1 MSITVKKRSGATVPL
16 AVEKWQAQVAKVCQ
30 GVADVSQSM
39 IEIKAQVNFYDG
51 ITTEEIDQ
59 ITLRAIVDLIDVESN
74 PEIGHTNYQ
83 YVAGKQ
89 RLSMLRK
96 NVYGSYKPPR
106 LYDIVKKNVGTGLYT
121 PELLEW
127 YTEEEWDK
135 MDNIIDHSKDEAYSY
150 AAIEQLIEKYLVRNR
165 ANKTIYETPQVR
177 YMIAAATVMHK
188 EEPQRTR
195 LKYIREYYNAASDG
209 LFTLATPVLA
219 GLGTPTKQFS
229 SCVLIR
235 SDDDLD
241 SIFAS
246 GEMMAKYASK
256 RAGIGLEIGRLRPLG
271 SPIRGGE
278 IMHTG
283 MIPFLKKWFGD
294 LRSCS
299 QGGIRN
305 ASATVFYPIWHY
317 QFDDLIVLKNN
328 QGTDETRVR
337 HMDYGVALSA
347 FFWRR
352 FKEQGDI
359 TFFDPNEVPDLYEA
373 FYSNTEEFERLY
385 VKYEKRSDLRK
396 KTMSA
401 EEVFKS
407 GILKER
413 TDTGR
418 IYLVFVDN
426 VMNQG
431 PFDPEYHT
439 IYQSNLCCEILLP
452 TRPFKR
458 LDDDEGRIA
467 LCTLGSI
474 NWGAFRHP
482 EDMRR
487 ACSILNRSLNNILDY
502 QDFLSIQSKLSNEE
516 IRPLGI
522 GITNLAFW
530 HAKRGYKYGDAEALE
545 DVKTW
550 MEHQAYFLTE
560 ASVELAEERG
570 ACKDSDKTWY
580 GKGVFPWERRAAG
593 VNELT
598 DFTPSKELDWEGLRA
613 KMKEHGVR
621 NATQMAIA
629 PVESSSVVINSTNGI
644 EMPMSLITVKESKA
658 GSFTQVAPD
667 YHNNRV
673 RKAYQLMWEQTDCV
687 EYIKTAAVLA
697 AYVDQSISTNTF
709 YNPAHFENRKVPT
722 TLIAKNLMLAHH
734 WGLKTFYYSLINK
747 AGAKSAEKVNGID
760 FQDAGIPSING
771 HVNGFDPMEMED
783 DCEACKL

>member
-1 MSITVKKRSGATVPL
+1 MTITVIKRNGDREPL
-16 AVEKWQAQVAKVCQ
+16 HIDKWQAQVAKVCA
-30 GVADVSQSM
+30 GIADVSQSM
-39 IEIKAQVNFYDG
+39 IEIKAQPHFYDG
-51 ITTEEIDQ
+51 ITTREVDG

-74 PEIGHTNYQ
+74 PDIGHTNYQ
-83 YVAGKQ
+83 FVAGKQ
-89 RLSMLRK
+89 RISMLRK
-96 NVYGSYKPPR
+96 DVYGSYEPPH
-106 LYDIVKKNVGTGLYT
+106 LYEIVKKNVEVGLYT

-127 YTEEEWDK
+127 YTEDDWNRMND
-135 MDNIIDHSKDEAYSY
+135 MLDHEKDETYSY
-150 AAIEQLIEKYLVRNR
+150 AAIEQLIEKYLVKNR
-165 ANKTIYETPQVR
+165 ATKEIYETPQIR
-177 YMIAAATVMHK
+177 YMVAAATVFHK
-188 EEPQRTR
+188 EEPGSARMR
-195 LKYIREYYNAASDG
+195 YIKEYYNCASDG

-256 RAGIGLEIGRLRPLG
+256 RAGIGLEIGRLRSLG

-305 ASATVFYPIWHY
+305 ASATVFYPIWHL

-328 QGTDETRVR
+328 QGTEESRVR
-337 HMDYGVALSA
+337 HMDYGVVLNAM
-347 FFWRR
+347 FWRR
-352 FKEQGDI
+352 FKNKENI

-373 FYSNTEEFERLY
+373 FYKDTDLFEELY
-385 VKYEKRSDLRK
+385 LKYEKKAGLRK
-396 KTMSA
+396 KTMTA
-401 EEVFKS
+401 EEVFKG

-418 IYLVFVDN
+418 IYLVFIDN

-458 LDDDEGRIA
+458 LDDADGRIA
-467 LCTLGSI
+467 LCTLGSL
-474 NWGAFRHP
+474 NWGAFRNP

-487 ACSILNRSLNNILDY
+487 AARILQRSLCNILDY
-502 QDFLSIQSKLSNEE
+502 QDFLSIQSKLSNDE
-516 IRPLGI
+516 IQPLGI
-522 GITNLAFW
+522 GVTNLAYW
-530 HAKRGYKYGDAEALE
+530 HAKRGLKYGDRDALAE
-545 DVKTW
+545 VKTW
-550 MEHQAYFLTE
+550 MEHQAFYLTE
-560 ASVELAEERG
+560 ATVELAKERG
-570 ACKDSDKTWY
+570 KCLESDRTRY
-580 GKGVFPWERRAAG
+580 GQGIFPWELRAQG

-598 DFTPSKELDWEGLRA
+598 DFKPELDWESLRDQ
-613 KMKEHGVR
+613 MKQHGVR
-621 NATQMAIA
+621 NATLMAIA

-644 EMPMSLITVKESKA
+644 ELPMSLISTKESKA
-658 GSFTQVAPD
+658 GSFTQVVPE
-667 YHNNRV
+667 YHKLKN
-673 RKAYQLMWEQTDCV
+673 KYQLMWDQTDCSG
-687 EYIKTAAVLA
+687 YLKTAAVLA
-697 AYVDQSISTNTF
+697 VYVDQSISTNTF
-709 YNPAHFENRKVPT
+709 YNPAHYPDRKVPT
-722 TLIAKNLMLAHH
+722 TLIATNLMQAHV

-747 AGAKSAEKVNGID
+747 AGAKMQELTPEV
-760 FQDAGIPSING
+760 
-771 HVNGFDPMEMED
+771 HYNGFHNEREVIVEE

>member
-1 MSITVKKRSGATVPL
+1 MKNITVVKRSGQREPL
-16 AVEKWQAQVAKVCQ
+16 ALEKWQTQIAKVCA
-30 GVADVSQSM
+30 GIADVSQSM
-39 IEIKAQVNFYDG
+39 IEIRTQLHFYDG
-51 ITTEEIDQ
+51 ITTKEIDG
-59 ITLRAIVDLIDVESN
+59 ITLRAIVDLIDVEQN
-74 PEIGHTNYQ
+74 PDVGHTNYQ
-83 YVAGKQ
+83 HVAGKQ

-96 NVYGSYKPPR
+96 DVYGSYDPPH
-106 LYDIVKKNVGTGLYT
+106 LCEIVKTNVATGLYT

-127 YTEEEWDK
+127 YSEEDWNR
-135 MDNIIDHSKDEAYSY
+135 MQGMIDHAKDEQYSY
-150 AAIEQLIEKYLVRNR
+150 AAIEQLIEKYLVKNR
-165 ANKTIYETPQVR
+165 STGKIYETPQVR
-177 YMIAAATVMHK
+177 YMVAAATVFHK
-188 EEPQRTR
+188 EEPNTARMR
-195 LKYIREYYNAASDG
+195 YIKEYYNAASDG

-305 ASATVFYPIWHY
+305 ASATVFYPIWHH

-328 QGTDETRVR
+328 QGTEETRVR
-337 HMDYGVALSA
+337 HMDYGVVLSA

-352 FKEQGDI
+352 FKHKQNI
-359 TFFDPNEVPDLYEA
+359 TFFDPNQVPELYEA
-373 FYSNTEEFERLY
+373 FYRDIKLFEDLY
-385 VKYEKRSDLRK
+385 VKYEARSDLRK
-396 KTMSA
+396 KVMSA

-418 IYLVFVDN
+418 IYLVFIDN

-452 TRPFKR
+452 TKPFKR
-458 LDDDEGRIA
+458 LDDSDGRIA

-474 NWGAFRHP
+474 NWGAFRNP

-487 ACSILNRSLNNILDY
+487 ACRILQRSLCNILDY
-502 QDFLSIQSKLSNEE
+502 QDFLSIQSKLSNDE
-516 IRPLGI
+516 IQPLGI
-522 GITNLAFW
+522 GITNLAYW
-530 HAKRGYKYGDAEALE
+530 HAKRSLQYGESDALAE
-545 DVKTW
+545 VKTW
-550 MEHQAYFLTE
+550 MEHQAYYLTE
-560 ASVELAEERG
+560 ATVELAKERG
-570 ACKDSDKTWY
+570 ACKDSHRTWY
-580 GKGVFPWERRAAG
+580 GKGIFPWERRAVG
-593 VNELT
+593 VNELAN
-598 DFTPSKELDWEGLRA
+598 FAPELDWEPLREL
-613 KMKEHGVR
+613 MKTHGVR
-621 NATQMAIA
+621 NATLMAVA

-658 GSFTQVAPD
+658 GSLTQVVPE
-667 YHNNRV
+667 YHRLKNR
-673 RKAYQLMWEQTDCV
+673 YQLMWAQKDCIG
-687 EYIKTAAVLA
+687 YLKTACVLA
-697 AYVDQSISTNTF
+697 AYIDQSISTNTF
-709 YNPAHFENRKVPT
+709 YNPAHWPDRKVPT
-722 TLIAKNLMLAHH
+722 TLIARNLMQAHH

-747 AGAKSAEKVNGID
+747 AGSKMIKEDAPAAMPEID
-760 FQDAGIPSING
+760 FDL
-771 HVNGFDPMEMED
+771 EE

>member
-1 MSITVKKRSGATVPL
+1 MSIVVTKRSGKKEPL
-16 AVEKWQAQVAKVCQ
+16 MIEKWQAQIAKVCK
-30 GVADVSQSM
+30 GIADVSQSM
-39 IEIKAQVNFYDG
+39 IEIKAQPHFYDG
-51 ITTEEIDQ
+51 ITTREVDE

-74 PEIGHTNYQ
+74 PDIGHTNYQ

-96 NVYGSYKPPR
+96 DVYGDYEPPS
-106 LYDIVKKNVGTGLYT
+106 LYEIVKKNVATGLYT
-121 PELLEW
+121 AELMEW
-127 YTEEEWDK
+127 YTEDDWNK
-135 MDNIIDHSKDEAYSY
+135 MNDMLDHSKDEEYSY
-150 AAIEQLIEKYLVRNR
+150 AAIEQLIEKYLVKNR
-165 ANKTIYETPQVR
+165 STKEIYETPQVR
-177 YMIAAATVMHK
+177 YMVAAATVFHK
-188 EEPQRTR
+188 EEPNSARMR
-195 LKYIREYYNAASDG
+195 YIKEYYNAASDG

-305 ASATVFYPIWHY
+305 ASATVFYPIWHH

-328 QGTDETRVR
+328 QGTEETRVR
-337 HMDYGVALSA
+337 HMDYGVVLSA

-352 FKEQGDI
+352 FKNKEDI

-373 FYSNTEEFERLY
+373 FYQNTARFEELY
-385 VKYEKRSDLRK
+385 VKYEKQSGLRK

-418 IYLVFVDN
+418 IYLVFIDN

-452 TRPFKR
+452 TKSFKR
-458 LDDDEGRIA
+458 LDDADGRIA

-474 NWGAFRHP
+474 NWGAFRNP

-487 ACSILNRSLNNILDY
+487 ACRILHRSLNNILDY
-502 QDFLSIQSKLSNEE
+502 QDFLSIQSKLSNDE

-522 GITNLAFW
+522 GITNLAYW
-530 HAKRGYKYGDAEALE
+530 HAKRGLKYGDKDALAE
-545 DVKTW
+545 VKSW
-550 MEHQAYFLTE
+550 QEHQSFYLTE
-560 ASVELAEERG
+560 MSVELAKERG
-570 ACKDSDKTWY
+570 KCLGSDQTRY
-580 GKGVFPWERRAAG
+580 GRGVFPWELRANG

-598 DFTPSKELDWEGLRA
+598 DFTPELDWESLRA
-613 KMKEHGVR
+613 EMKLYGVR
-621 NATQMAIA
+621 NATNGAVA

-644 EMPMSLITVKESKA
+644 EMPMSLISVKESKA
-658 GSFTQVAPD
+658 GSFVQVVPE
-667 YHNNRV
+667 YHKLKN
-673 RKAYQLMWEQTDCV
+673 KYQLMWEQKDC
-687 EYIKTAAVLA
+687 EGYIKTAAVIA
-697 AYVDQSISTNTF
+697 AYTDQSISTNTF
-709 YNPAHFENRKVPT
+709 YNPAHFADRKVPT
-722 TLIAKNLMLAHH
+722 TLIAKNLMQAHM

-747 AGAKSAEKVNGID
+747 AGSKAVAEESPTMLEPID
-760 FQDAGIPSING
+760 F
-771 HVNGFDPMEMED
+771 D
-783 DCEACKL
+783 DEESCESCKL

>member
-1 MSITVKKRSGATVPL
+1 MTIQVQKRNGNREPL
-16 AVEKWQAQVAKVCQ
+16 NIDKWQAQITKVCN
-30 GVADVSQSM
+30 GIADVSQSM
-39 IEIKAQVNFYDG
+39 IEIKSQPHFYDG
-51 ITTEEIDQ
+51 ITTKEIDE

-74 PEIGHTNYQ
+74 PDVGNTNYQ

-96 NVYGSYKPPR
+96 DVYGAYEPPR
-106 LYDIVKKNVGTGLYT
+106 LYEIVCKNVAAGVYT
-121 PELLEW
+121 SELLTW
-127 YTEEEWDK
+127 YTEDDWNRLD
-135 MDNIIDHSKDEAYSY
+135 DIIDHEKDEQYGY

-165 ANKTIYETPQVR
+165 TTKETYETPQVR
-177 YMIAAATVMHK
+177 YIVAAATVFHK
-188 EEPQRTR
+188 EEPNTARMR
-195 LKYIREYYNAASDG
+195 FIKEYYNAASDG

-235 SDDDLD
+235 SDDNLD

-246 GEMMAKYASK
+246 GEMMAKYAAK

-271 SPIRGGE
+271 APIRGGE

-328 QGTDETRVR
+328 QGTEETRVR
-337 HMDYGVALSA
+337 FMDYGVVLSS

-352 FKEQGDI
+352 FKNKENI
-359 TFFDPNEVPDLYEA
+359 TFFDPNEVPDLHRA
-373 FYSNTEEFERLY
+373 FYADTKLFEELY
-385 VKYEKRSDLRK
+385 VKYEKRKDLRK

-407 GILKER
+407 GLLKER

-418 IYLVFVDN
+418 IYLVFIDN
-426 VMNQG
+426 VQSQG
-431 PFDPEYHT
+431 PFDPEFHT
-439 IYQSNLCCEILLP
+439 IFQSNLCCEILLP
-452 TRPFKR
+452 TVPFQR
-458 LDDDEGRIA
+458 LDDDNGRIA
-467 LCTLGSI
+467 LCTLGSL
-474 NWGAFRHP
+474 NWGAFRNP

-487 ACSILNRSLNNILDY
+487 AARILHRSLNNILDY
-502 QDFLSIQSKLSNEE
+502 QDFLSIQSKLSNDE
-516 IRPLGI
+516 IRPIGI
-522 GITNLAFW
+522 GITNLAYW
-530 HAKRGYKYGDAEALE
+530 HAKRGLKYGEKEALAE
-545 DVKTW
+545 VKSW
-550 MEHQAYFLTE
+550 MEHQAFYLTE
-560 ASVELAEERG
+560 ASVELARERG
-570 ACKDSDKTWY
+570 PCLHSDRTRY
-580 GKGVFPWERRAAG
+580 GQGTFPWELRAAG
-593 VNELT
+593 VNELA
-598 DFTPSKELDWEGLRA
+598 DFTPELDWETLRVQ
-613 KMKEHGVR
+613 MKEHGVR

-644 EMPMSLITVKESKA
+644 ELPMSLITVKESKA
-658 GSFTQVAPD
+658 GSLVQVVPE
-667 YHNNRV
+667 YQKLKSR
-673 RKAYQLMWEQTDCV
+673 YQLMWEQRDCDG
-687 EYIKTAAVLA
+687 YLKTASVLA

-709 YNPAHFENRKVPT
+709 YNPAHWADRKVPT
-722 TLIAKNLMLAHH
+722 TLIAKNLMQAHH

-747 AGAKSAEKVNGID
+747 HGSKAAAEDAPVMLEAID
-760 FQDAGIPSING
+760 FDDA
-771 HVNGFDPMEMED
+771 E

>member
-1 MSITVKKRSGATVPL
+1 MKSITVVKRSGLREPL
-16 AVEKWQAQVAKVCQ
+16 ALEKWQTQIAKVCA
-30 GVADVSQSM
+30 GIADVSQSM
-39 IEIKAQVNFYDG
+39 VEIKAQLHFYDG
-51 ITTEEIDQ
+51 ITTKEIDG

-74 PEIGHTNYQ
+74 PDVGHTNYQ

-96 NVYGSYKPPR
+96 DVYGSYDPPH
-106 LYDIVKKNVGTGLYT
+106 LYEIVKTNVATGLYT

-127 YTEEEWDK
+127 YSEDDWNRMHD
-135 MDNIIDHSKDEAYSY
+135 MIDHAKDESYSY
-150 AAIEQLIEKYLVRNR
+150 AAVEQLIEKYLVKNR
-165 ANKTIYETPQVR
+165 STGQTYETPQVR
-177 YMIAAATVMHK
+177 YMVAAATVFHK
-188 EEPQRTR
+188 EEPNTARMR
-195 LKYIREYYNAASDG
+195 YIKEYYTAASDG

-305 ASATVFYPIWHY
+305 ASATVFYPIWHL

-328 QGTDETRVR
+328 QGTEETRVR
-337 HMDYGVALSA
+337 HMDYGVVLSA

-352 FKEQGDI
+352 FKNKENI
-359 TFFDPNEVPDLYEA
+359 TFFDPNQVPDLYEA
-373 FYSNTEEFERLY
+373 FYSNTDLFEKLY
-385 VKYEKRSDLRK
+385 VKYEKDPDLRK

-401 EEVFKS
+401 EEVFRS

-418 IYLVFVDN
+418 IYLVFIDN

-431 PFDPEYHT
+431 PFNPEYHT

-452 TRPFKR
+452 TKPFKR
-458 LDDDEGRIA
+458 LDDRDGRIA

-474 NWGAFRHP
+474 NWGAFRNP

-487 ACSILNRSLNNILDY
+487 ACRILQRSLCNILDY
-502 QDFLSIQSKLSNEE
+502 QDFLSIQSQLSNDE
-516 IRPLGI
+516 IQPLGI
-522 GITNLAFW
+522 GITNLAYW
-530 HAKRGYKYGDAEALE
+530 HAKRSLKYGERDALAE
-545 DVKTW
+545 VKTW
-550 MEHQAYFLTE
+550 MEHQAYYLTE
-560 ASVELAEERG
+560 ATVELAKERG
-570 ACKDSDKTWY
+570 RCQDSDKTRY
-580 GKGVFPWERRAAG
+580 GQGIFPWELRAKG

-598 DFTPSKELDWEGLRA
+598 DFTPDPGLDWNTLRGNMRA
-613 KMKEHGVR
+613 YGVR
-621 NATQMAIA
+621 NATLMAVA

-644 EMPMSLITVKESKA
+644 EMPMSLISVKESKA
-658 GSFTQVAPD
+658 GSLTQVVPE
-667 YHNNRV
+667 YHRLKN
-673 RKAYQLMWEQTDCV
+673 KYQMMWQQQDCIG
-687 EYIKTAAVLA
+687 YLKTAAVLA
-697 AYVDQSISTNTF
+697 AYIDQSISTNTF
-709 YNPAHFENRKVPT
+709 YNPAHFADRKVPT
-722 TLIAKNLMLAHH
+722 TLIAKNLMQAHH
-734 WGLKTFYYSLINK
+734 WGIKTFYYSLINK
-747 AGAKSAEKVNGID
+747 QGAKAAKEDTPLEVID
-760 FQDAGIPSING
+760 FDDA
-771 HVNGFDPMEMED
+771 E
-783 DCEACKL
+783 DCESCKL

>member
-1 MSITVKKRSGATVPL
+1 MTQIQVTKRDGSKEPL
-16 AVEKWQAQVAKVCQ
+16 AVEKWQAQISKVCS
-30 GVADVSQSM
+30 GIADVSQSM
-39 IEIKAQVNFYDG
+39 IEIKSQPHFFDG
-51 ITTEEIDQ
+51 ITTKEIDE
-59 ITLRAIVDLIDVESN
+59 ITLRAIVDLIDVEHN
-74 PEIGHTNYQ
+74 PDVGHVNYQ

-96 NVYGSYKPPR
+96 DVYGQYEVPS
-106 LYDIVKKNVGTGLYT
+106 LYSIVVKNVATGLYT
-121 PELLEW
+121 DELLKW
-127 YTEEEWDK
+127 YTKEDWDK
-135 MDNIIDHSKDEAYSY
+135 MDAMLDHEKDEQYSY

-165 ANKTIYETPQVR
+165 ATKETYETPQIR
-177 YMIAAATVMHK
+177 YMVAAATVMHK
-188 EEPQRTR
+188 EEPNSARMR
-195 LKYIREYYNAASDG
+195 LIKEYYNAASDG

-305 ASATVFYPIWHY
+305 ASATVFYPIWHH

-328 QGTDETRVR
+328 QGTEETRVR
-337 HMDYGVALSA
+337 HMDYGVVLSA

-352 FKEQGDI
+352 FKNKEDI

-373 FYSNTEEFERLY
+373 FYSNTELFEELY
-385 VKYEKRSDLRK
+385 VRYEKQKGLRK
-396 KTMSA
+396 KTMPA
-401 EEVFKS
+401 EEVFKG

-418 IYLVFVDN
+418 IYLVFIDN

-452 TRPFKR
+452 TKPFKR
-458 LDDDEGRIA
+458 LDDDNGRIA

-474 NWGAFRHP
+474 NWGAFRNP

-487 ACSILNRSLNNILDY
+487 ACRILHRSLNNILDY
-502 QDFLSIQSKLSNEE
+502 QDFLSIQSELSNQE

-522 GITNLAFW
+522 GVTNLAYW
-530 HAKRGYKYGDAEALE
+530 HAKRGYKYGEKDALH

-550 MEHQAYFLTE
+550 MEHQSYYLTE
-560 ASVELAEERG
+560 MSVELAKERG
-570 ACKDSDKTWY
+570 ACKDSARTRY
-580 GKGVFPWERRAAG
+580 GQGIFPWETRAKG

-598 DFTPSKELDWEGLRA
+598 DFTPELDWETLRA
-613 KMKEHGVR
+613 EMKQHGVR
-621 NATQMAIA
+621 NATQMAVA

-644 EMPMSLITVKESKA
+644 EMPMQLISVKESKA
-658 GSFTQVAPD
+658 GSLVQVVPEYAKLK
-667 YHNNRV
+667 H
-673 RKAYQLMWEQTDCV
+673 KYQLMWDQKDC
-687 EYIKTAAVLA
+687 EPYLKTSAVIA
-697 AYVDQSISTNTF
+697 AYTDQSISTNTF
-709 YNPAHFENRKVPT
+709 YNPAHYPDRKVPT
-722 TLIAKNLMLAHH
+722 TLIAKNLMQAHM
-734 WGLKTFYYSLINK
+734 WGIKTFYYSLINK
-747 AGAKSAEKVNGID
+747 QGAKAQDEAVATPLAPID
-760 FQDAGIPSING
+760 FDDA
-771 HVNGFDPMEMED
+771 D

>member
-1 MSITVKKRSGATVPL
+1 MTKNIYVTKRDGSKELL
-16 AVEKWQAQVAKVCQ
+16 AVEKWQAQVAKVCK
-30 GVADVSQSM
+30 GIADVSQSM
-39 IEIKAQVNFYDG
+39 IEIKSQPHFYDG
-51 ITTEEIDQ
+51 ITTNEIDN

-74 PEIGHTNYQ
+74 PDIGHTNYQ
-83 YVAGKQ
+83 FVAGKQ
-89 RLSMLRK
+89 RLSILRK
-96 NVYGSYKPPR
+96 DVYGGYEVPH
-106 LYDIVKKNVGTGLYT
+106 LYAIVKKNVATGLYT
-121 PELLEW
+121 AELLDW
-127 YTEEEWDK
+127 YTEEDWNK
-135 MDNIIDHSKDEAYSY
+135 MNEMLDHEKDEQYGY
-150 AAIEQLIEKYLVRNR
+150 ASIEQLIEKYLVKNR
-165 ANKTIYETPQVR
+165 STKKTYETPQIR
-177 YMIAAATVMHK
+177 YMIAAATVFHK
-188 EEPQRTR
+188 EEPNTARMR
-195 LKYIREYYNAASDG
+195 YIKEYYNAASDG

-305 ASATVFYPIWHY
+305 ASATVFYPIWHH

-328 QGTDETRVR
+328 QGTEETRVR
-337 HMDYGVALSA
+337 HMDYGVVLSS

-352 FKEQGDI
+352 FKNKQDI

-373 FYSNTEEFERLY
+373 FYSNIERFEQLY
-385 VKYEKRSDLRK
+385 CEYEKRTDLRTK
-396 KTMSA
+396 SMSA

-418 IYLVFVDN
+418 IYLVFIDN

-452 TRPFKR
+452 TKSFKR
-458 LDDDEGRIA
+458 LDDVDGRIA

-474 NWGAFRHP
+474 NWGAFRNP

-487 ACSILNRSLNNILDY
+487 ACRILQRSLCNILDY
-502 QDFLSIQSKLSNEE
+502 QDFLSIQSKLSNDE
-516 IRPLGI
+516 IQPLGI
-522 GITNLAFW
+522 GVTNLAYW
-530 HAKRGYKYGDAEALE
+530 HAKRGLRYGEKDALQ
-545 DVKTW
+545 DVKSW
-550 MEHQAYFLTE
+550 MEHQAYYLTE
-560 ASVELAEERG
+560 ATVELARERG
-570 ACKDSDKTWY
+570 ACLHSEKTRY
-580 GKGVFPWERRAAG
+580 GQGTFPWELRANGA
-593 VNELT
+593 NELA
-598 DFTPSKELDWEGLRA
+598 DFTPELDWETLRVN
-613 KMKEHGVR
+613 MKQYGVR
-621 NATQMAIA
+621 NATLMAIA

-644 EMPMSLITVKESKA
+644 EMPMSLISVKESKA
-658 GSFTQVAPD
+658 GSFVQVVPE
-667 YHNNRV
+667 YHKLKN
-673 RKAYQLMWEQTDCV
+673 KYQLMWEQKDCDG
-687 EYIKTAAVLA
+687 YLKTSAVLA

-709 YNPAHFENRKVPT
+709 YNPAHFADRKVPT
-722 TLIAKNLMLAHH
+722 TLIAKNLMQAHI
-734 WGLKTFYYSLINK
+734 WGLKTFYYSLVNK
-747 AGAKSAEKVNGID
+747 AGSKAEAEDSPTMLEPID
-760 FQDAGIPSING
+760 F
-771 HVNGFDPMEMED
+771 D
-783 DCEACKL
+783 DEENCEACKL

>member
-1 MSITVKKRSGATVPL
+1 MKIYVTKRSGQSEL
-16 AVEKWQAQVAKVCQ
+16 LMIDKWQAQIAKICK
-30 GVADVSQSM
+30 GISDVSQSM
-39 IEIKAQVNFYDG
+39 IEIKAQPHFYDG
-51 ITTEEIDQ
+51 ITTREIDE
-59 ITLRAIVDLIDVESN
+59 ITLRAVVDLIDVESN
-74 PEIGHTNYQ
+74 PDVGHTNYQ

-96 NVYGSYKPPR
+96 DVYGGYNPPR
-106 LYDIVKKNVGTGLYT
+106 LYEIIKANIDTGLYT
-121 PELLEW
+121 HELLEW
-127 YTEEEWDK
+127 YSEEEWDK
-135 MDNIIDHSKDEAYSY
+135 MDAMLDHSKDEQYSY

-165 ANKTIYETPQVR
+165 STKQTYETPQVR
-177 YMIAAATVMHK
+177 YMVAAATVFHK
-188 EEPQRTR
+188 EEPLAARMR
-195 LKYIREYYNAASDG
+195 YIKEYYNAASDG

-328 QGTDETRVR
+328 QGTEETRVR
-337 HMDYGVALSA
+337 HMDYGVVLSK

-352 FKEQGDI
+352 FKNKEEI

-373 FYSNTEEFERLY
+373 FYSNTELFEELY
-385 VKYEKRSDLRK
+385 VKYEKQKGLRK

-418 IYLVFVDN
+418 IYLVFIDN

-431 PFDPEYHT
+431 PFDPEYHA

-452 TRPFKR
+452 TKSFKR
-458 LDDDEGRIA
+458 LDDEDGRIA

-474 NWGAFRHP
+474 NWGAFRNP

-487 ACSILNRSLNNILDY
+487 ACRILQRSLCNILDY
-502 QDFLSIQSKLSNEE
+502 QDFLSIQSRLSNDE
-516 IRPLGI
+516 IQPLGI
-522 GITNLAFW
+522 GITNLAYW
-530 HAKRGYKYGDAEALE
+530 HAKRSLRYGEKDALQE
-545 DVKTW
+545 VKSW
-550 MEHQAYFLTE
+550 MEHQAFYLTE
-560 ASVELAEERG
+560 ATVELAKERG
-570 ACKDSDKTWY
+570 KCKDSDKTRY
-580 GKGVFPWERRAAG
+580 GKGIFPWELRATGA
-593 VNELT
+593 NELVN
-598 DFTPSKELDWEGLRA
+598 FAPELDWEPLREQ
-613 KMKEHGVR
+613 MKQYGVR
-621 NATQMAIA
+621 NATLMAVA

-644 EMPMSLITVKESKA
+644 ELPMSLISVKESKA
-658 GSFTQVAPD
+658 GSFTQVVPE
-667 YHNNRV
+667 YHKLKN
-673 RKAYQLMWEQTDCV
+673 KYQLMWEQQDCDG
-687 EYIKTAAVLA
+687 YLKTAAVLA

-709 YNPAHFENRKVPT
+709 YNPAHFSDRKVPT
-722 TLIAKNLMLAHH
+722 TLIVKNLMQAHM

-747 AGAKSAEKVNGID
+747 QGSKEIAEEGLGMLD
-760 FQDAGIPSING
+760 PIN
-771 HVNGFDPMEMED
+771 FDEED
-783 DCEACKL
+783 SCESCKL

>member
-1 MSITVKKRSGATVPL
+1 MTAITVLKRDGKKELLSL
-16 AVEKWQAQVAKVCQ
+16 EKWQTQIAKVCK
-30 GVADVSQSM
+30 GTADVSQSM
-39 IEIKAQVNFYDG
+39 VEIKAQLHFYDG
-51 ITTEEIDQ
+51 ITTKEIDG

-74 PEIGHTNYQ
+74 PDVGHTNYQ
-83 YVAGKQ
+83 YVAGRQ

-96 NVYGSYKPPR
+96 DVYGSYEPPH
-106 LYDIVKKNVGTGLYT
+106 LYDIVKKNVATGLYT
-121 PELLEW
+121 AELLTW
-127 YTEEEWDK
+127 YNKEEWDK
-135 MDNIIDHSKDEAYSY
+135 MNDLIDHDKDEQYSY

-165 ANKTIYETPQVR
+165 ATKEIYETPQVR
-177 YMIAAATVMHK
+177 YMIAAATVFHN
-188 EEPQRTR
+188 EEPNNAKMR
-195 LKYIREYYNAASDG
+195 YIKDYYHAASDG

-305 ASATVFYPIWHY
+305 ASATVFYPIWHH

-337 HMDYGVALSA
+337 HMDYGVVLSA

-352 FKEQGDI
+352 FKNKENI
-359 TFFDPNEVPDLYEA
+359 TFFDPNEIPELYEA
-373 FYSNTEEFERLY
+373 FYKNTAAFEKLY
-385 VKYEKRSDLRK
+385 VECEKRTDLRK
-396 KTMSA
+396 KVMSA
-401 EEVFKS
+401 EEVFKG

-418 IYLVFVDN
+418 IYLVNIDN
-426 VMNQG
+426 VQKQG
-431 PFDPEYHT
+431 PFDPDFHT
-439 IYQSNLCCEILLP
+439 IYQSNLCVEILLP
-452 TRPFKR
+452 TKPFKR
-458 LDDDEGRIA
+458 LDDETGRIA

-474 NWGAFRHP
+474 NWGAFRNP

-487 ACSILNRSLNNILDY
+487 VCRVLQRSLCNILDY
-502 QDFLSIQSKLSNEE
+502 QDFLSIQSKLSNDE
-516 IRPLGI
+516 IQPLGI
-522 GITNLAFW
+522 GVTNLAYW
-530 HAKRGYKYGDAEALE
+530 HAKRGLKYGEADALAE
-545 DVKTW
+545 VKSW
-550 MEHQAYFLTE
+550 MEHQAFYLTE
-560 ASVELAEERG
+560 ATVEMAQERG
-570 ACKDSDKTWY
+570 SCLHSAQTRY
-580 GKGVFPWERRAAG
+580 GQGTFPWE
-593 VNELT
+593 
-598 DFTPSKELDWEGLRA
+598 LRA
-613 KMKEHGVR
+613 KGVDELTNFSPEMDWETLRINMKKHGVR
-621 NATQMAIA
+621 NATLMAIA

-644 EMPMSLITVKESKA
+644 EMPMSLISVKESKA
-658 GSFTQVAPD
+658 GSLTQVVPE
-667 YHNNRV
+667 YHRLKN
-673 RKAYQLMWEQTDCV
+673 KYQLMWDQPDCV
-687 EYIKTAAVLA
+687 GYLKTASVLA

-709 YNPAHFENRKVPT
+709 YSPKYFLDRKVPT

-734 WGLKTFYYSLINK
+734 WGLKTVYYSLIDK
-747 AGAKSAEKVNGID
+747 QGAKAAAEETPTMT
-760 FQDAGIPSING
+760 IP
-771 HVNGFDPMEMED
+771 ED
-783 DCEACKL
+783 DEPCEACTL

>member
-1 MSITVKKRSGATVPL
+1 MTPIQVQKRDGSKVPL
-16 AVEKWQAQVAKVCQ
+16 DLTKWQLQIAKICA
-30 GVADVSQSM
+30 GTADVSQSM
-39 IEIKAQVNFYDG
+39 IEIKAQMHFYDG
-51 ITTEEIDQ
+51 ISTREIDG

-74 PEIGHTNYQ
+74 PDVGHTNYQ

-96 NVYGSYKPPR
+96 DIYGSYEPPH
-106 LYDIVKKNVGTGLYT
+106 LYDIVKRNVATGLYT
-121 PELLEW
+121 GELLEW
-127 YTEEEWDK
+127 YTEEDWNR
-135 MDNIIDHSKDEAYSY
+135 MNTMLDHSKDETYSY
-150 AAIEQLIEKYLVRNR
+150 AAIEQMIEKYLVKNR
-165 ANKTIYETPQVR
+165 ATKETYETPQIR
-177 YMIAAATVMHK
+177 YMVAAATVFHR
-188 EEPQRTR
+188 EEPNTARMR
-195 LKYIREYYNAASDG
+195 YIKEYYNAASDG

-305 ASATVFYPIWHY
+305 ASATVFYPIWHH

-328 QGTDETRVR
+328 QGTEETRVR
-337 HMDYGVALSA
+337 HMDYGVVLSA

-352 FKEQGDI
+352 FKNKENI
-359 TFFDPNEVPDLYEA
+359 TFFDPNQVPDLYEA
-373 FYSNTEEFERLY
+373 FYKDTALFEQLY
-385 VKYEKRSDLRK
+385 VRYEKKTDLRK

-418 IYLVFVDN
+418 IYLVFIDN
-426 VMNQG
+426 VMKQG
-431 PFDPEYHT
+431 PFDPEHHT

-452 TRPFKR
+452 TKSFKR
-458 LDDDEGRIA
+458 LDDPEGRIA

-474 NWGAFRHP
+474 NWGAFRNP

-487 ACSILNRSLNNILDY
+487 ACRILHRSLNNILDY
-502 QDFLSIQSKLSNEE
+502 QDFLSIQSKLSNDE

-522 GITNLAFW
+522 GVTNLAYW
-530 HAKRGYKYGDAEALE
+530 HAKRSLKYGERDALAE
-545 DVKTW
+545 VKTW
-550 MEHQAYFLTE
+550 MEHLAFYLTE
-560 ASVELAEERG
+560 ASVELAQERG
-570 ACKDSDKTWY
+570 ACLGSEHTRY
-580 GKGVFPWERRAAG
+580 GRGVFPWELRATG

-598 DFTPSKELDWEGLRA
+598 SFAPELDWETLRTN
-613 KMKEHGVR
+613 MRTHGVR
-621 NATQMAIA
+621 NATQMAVA

-644 EMPMSLITVKESKA
+644 ELPMSLISVKESKA
-658 GSFTQVAPD
+658 GSFVQVVPE
-667 YHNNRV
+667 YHKLKNR
-673 RKAYQLMWEQTDCV
+673 YQLMWDQKDCGG
-687 EYIKTAAVLA
+687 YLKTAAVIA

-709 YNPAHFENRKVPT
+709 YNPAHFADRKVPT
-722 TLIAKNLMLAHH
+722 TLIAKNLMQAHA

-747 AGAKSAEKVNGID
+747 QGSKADAEEAPLMPID
-760 FQDAGIPSING
+760 FDS
-771 HVNGFDPMEMED
+771 EE

>member
-1 MSITVKKRSGATVPL
+1 MNNITVIKRSGKREPL
-16 AVEKWQAQVAKVCQ
+16 AVEKWQAQITKVCQ
-30 GVADVSQSM
+30 GIADVSQSM
-39 IEIKAQVNFYDG
+39 IEIKSQPHFFDG
-51 ITTEEIDQ
+51 ITTREIDE
-59 ITLRAIVDLIDVESN
+59 ITLRATVDLINVEHNPDV
-74 PEIGHTNYQ
+74 GHTNYQ

-96 NVYGSYKPPR
+96 DVYGDYQVPS
-106 LYDIVKKNVGTGLYT
+106 LYEIVVKNVAIGLYT
-121 PELLEW
+121 PELLVW
-127 YTEEEWDK
+127 YTKEDWDK
-135 MDNIIDHSKDEAYSY
+135 MDAMLDHEKDEGYSY

-165 ANKTIYETPQVR
+165 ATKEIYETPQIR
-177 YMIAAATVMHK
+177 YMVAAATVFHK
-188 EEPQRTR
+188 EEPNSARMR
-195 LKYIREYYNAASDG
+195 FIKEYYNAASDG

-305 ASATVFYPIWHY
+305 ASATVFYPIWHH

-328 QGTDETRVR
+328 QGTEETRVR
-337 HMDYGVALSA
+337 HMDYGVVLSA

-352 FKEQGDI
+352 FKNKEDI

-373 FYSNTEEFERLY
+373 FYKDTAKFEELY
-385 VKYEKRSDLRK
+385 VKYEKQKGLRK
-396 KTMSA
+396 KTMAA

-418 IYLVFVDN
+418 IYLVFIDN

-452 TRPFKR
+452 TKSFKR
-458 LDDDEGRIA
+458 LDDADGRIA

-474 NWGAFRHP
+474 NWGAFRNP

-487 ACSILNRSLNNILDY
+487 ACRILHRSLNNILDY
-502 QDFLSIQSKLSNEE
+502 QDFLSIQSKLSNDE

-522 GITNLAFW
+522 GITNLAYW
-530 HAKRGYKYGDAEALE
+530 HAKRSLQYGDSDALHE
-545 DVKTW
+545 VKSW
-550 MEHQAYFLTE
+550 MEHQAYYLTE
-560 ASVELAEERG
+560 ASVELAKERG
-570 ACKDSDKTWY
+570 KCLGSDQTRY
-580 GKGVFPWERRAAG
+580 GKGVFPWELRANG

-598 DFTPSKELDWEGLRA
+598 DFTPELDWETLRA
-613 KMKEHGVR
+613 NMKEYGVR
-621 NATQMAIA
+621 NATNMAVA

-644 EMPMSLITVKESKA
+644 EMPMSLISVKESKA
-658 GSFTQVAPD
+658 GSLVQVVPE
-667 YHNNRV
+667 YHKLKN
-673 RKAYQLMWEQTDCV
+673 KYQLMWDQTDC
-687 EYIKTAAVLA
+687 EGYLKTASVIA
-697 AYVDQSISTNTF
+697 AYTDQSISTNTF
-709 YNPAHFENRKVPT
+709 YNPAWFPDRKVPT
-722 TLIAKNLMLAHH
+722 TLIAKNLMQAHI

-747 AGAKSAEKVNGID
+747 SGSKATDEVVAVAQTYVT
-760 FQDAGIPSING
+760 QDL
-771 HVNGFDPMEMED
+771 DD

>member
-1 MSITVKKRSGATVPL
+1 MKINVIKRSGKSEPL
-16 AVEKWQAQVAKVCQ
+16 AIEKWQAQVAKICS
-30 GVADVSQSM
+30 GISDISQSM
-39 IEIKAQVNFYDG
+39 IEIKAQPHFYDG
-51 ITTEEIDQ
+51 ITTRTIDE
-59 ITLRAIVDLIDVESN
+59 ITLRAIVDLIDIEHN
-74 PEIGHTNYQ
+74 PDIGHTNYQ

-96 NVYGSYKPPR
+96 DVYGDYNVPH
-106 LYDIVKKNVGTGLYT
+106 LYEIVKKNVSTGLYT
-121 PELLEW
+121 KDLLEW
-127 YTEEEWDK
+127 YSEDEWNK
-135 MDNIIDHSKDEAYSY
+135 MNEMLDHEKDEQYSY

-165 ANKTIYETPQVR
+165 ATKEIYETPQVR
-177 YMIAAATVMHK
+177 YMVAAATVFHN
-188 EEPQRTR
+188 EEKGQRLR
-195 LKYIREYYNAASDG
+195 YVKEYYNAASDG

-256 RAGIGLEIGRLRPLG
+256 RAGIGLEVGRLRPLG

-278 IMHTG
+278 VMHTG

-305 ASATVFYPIWHY
+305 ASATIFYPIWHY

-328 QGTDETRVR
+328 QGTEETRVR
-337 HMDYGVALSA
+337 HMDYGVVLSA
-347 FFWRR
+347 FFWKR
-352 FKEQGDI
+352 FKNRENI

-373 FYSNTEEFERLY
+373 FYSNSEKFEELY
-385 VKYEKRSDLRK
+385 VKYEKRKDLRK
-396 KTMSA
+396 KTMNA
-401 EEVFKS
+401 EDVFKG

-418 IYLVFVDN
+418 IYLVFIDN

-452 TRPFKR
+452 TKPFTR
-458 LDDDEGRIA
+458 LDDSNGRIA

-474 NWGAFRHP
+474 NWGAYRNP

-487 ACSILNRSLNNILDY
+487 ACRILQRSLCNILDY
-502 QDFLSIQSKLSNEE
+502 QDFLSIQSKLSNDE
-516 IRPLGI
+516 IQPLGI
-522 GITNLAFW
+522 GVTNLAYW
-530 HAKRGYKYGDAEALE
+530 HAKRGLKYGDKDALQE
-545 DVKTW
+545 VKSW
-550 MEHQAYFLTE
+550 MEHQAFYLTE
-560 ASVELAEERG
+560 ATVELAKERG
-570 ACKDSDKTWY
+570 RCVDSDKTRY
-580 GKGVFPWERRAAG
+580 GQGKFPWELRAKG
-593 VNELT
+593 VNSLAN
-598 DFTPSKELDWEGLRA
+598 FKPELDWETLRQE
-613 KMKEHGVR
+613 MLTHGVR
-621 NATQMAIA
+621 NATLMAIA

-644 EMPMSLITVKESKA
+644 ELPMSLISVKESKA
-658 GSFTQVAPD
+658 GSFTQVVPE
-667 YHNNRV
+667 YNRL
-673 RKAYQLMWEQTDCV
+673 KNKYELMWEQTDCV
-687 EYIKTAAVLA
+687 GYLKTAAILA

-709 YNPAHFENRKVPT
+709 YNPAHFADRKVPT
-722 TLIAKNLMLAHH
+722 TLIAKNLMLAHS

-747 AGAKSAEKVNGID
+747 AGAKVVEEQIQNSERHLSETEN
-760 FQDAGIPSING
+760 
-771 HVNGFDPMEMED
+771 EE
-783 DCEACKL
+783 DCESCKL

>member
-1 MSITVKKRSGATVPL
+1 MTIQVQKRNGNREPL
-16 AVEKWQAQVAKVCQ
+16 DIDKWQAQITKVCS
-30 GVADVSQSM
+30 GTADVSQSM
-39 IEIKAQVNFYDG
+39 IEIKSQPHFYDG
-51 ITTEEIDQ
+51 ITTKEIDE

-74 PEIGHTNYQ
+74 PDVGHTNYQ

-96 NVYGSYKPPR
+96 DVYGAYIPPR
-106 LYDIVKKNVGTGLYT
+106 LYEIVCKNVSAGVYT
-121 PELLEW
+121 PELLTW
-127 YTEEEWDK
+127 YTEEDWDR
-135 MDNIIDHSKDEAYSY
+135 MDTILDHSKDEQYGY

-165 ANKTIYETPQVR
+165 ATKETYETPQVR
-177 YMIAAATVMHK
+177 YMVAAATVFHR
-188 EEPQRTR
+188 EEPNSARMR
-195 LKYIREYYNAASDG
+195 YIKEYYNAASDG

-235 SDDDLD
+235 SDDNLD

-246 GEMMAKYASK
+246 GEMMAKYAAK

-271 SPIRGGE
+271 APIRGGE
-278 IMHTG
+278 IQHTG

-328 QGTDETRVR
+328 QGTEETRVR
-337 HMDYGVALSA
+337 FMDYGVVMSA

-352 FKEQGDI
+352 FKNKENI
-359 TFFDPNEVPDLYEA
+359 TFFDPNEVPDLHQA
-373 FYSNTEEFERLY
+373 FYSNTKLFEELY
-385 VKYEKRSDLRK
+385 VKYEKRRDLRK

-418 IYLVFVDN
+418 IYLVFIDN

-431 PFDPEYHT
+431 PFDPEFHT
-439 IYQSNLCCEILLP
+439 IFQSNLCMEILLP
-452 TRPFKR
+452 TKPFQR

-474 NWGAFRHP
+474 NWGAFRNP

-487 ACSILNRSLNNILDY
+487 ACRILHRSLNNILDY
-502 QDFLSIQSKLSNEE
+502 QDFLSIQSKLSNDE

-522 GITNLAFW
+522 GVTNLAYW
-530 HAKRGYKYGDAEALE
+530 HAKRSFKYGEKDALSE
-545 DVKTW
+545 VKSW
-550 MEHQAYFLTE
+550 MEHQAFYLTE
-560 ASVELAEERG
+560 ATVELAKERG
-570 ACKDSDKTWY
+570 ACANSAQTRY
-580 GKGVFPWERRAAG
+580 GQGVFPWELRATG
-593 VNELT
+593 VNELA
-598 DFTPSKELDWEGLRA
+598 DFTPELDWEPLREQ
-613 KMKEHGVR
+613 MKQHGVR
-621 NATQMAIA
+621 NATQMAVA

-644 EMPMSLITVKESKA
+644 EMPMSLISTKESKA
-658 GSFTQVAPD
+658 GSLTQVVPEYAKLK
-667 YHNNRV
+667 NR
-673 RKAYQLMWEQTDCV
+673 YQLMWEQKDCDG
-687 EYIKTAAVLA
+687 YLKTAAVLA
-697 AYVDQSISTNTF
+697 AYIDQSISTNTF
-709 YNPAHFENRKVPT
+709 YNPAHWADRKVPT
-722 TLIAKNLMLAHH
+722 TLIAKNLMQSHY
-734 WGLKTFYYSLINK
+734 WGLKTFYYSLVNK
-747 AGAKSAEKVNGID
+747 QGSKATDEIPPNMPLEQID
-760 FQDAGIPSING
+760 F
-771 HVNGFDPMEMED
+771 D
-783 DCEACKL
+783 DEESCESCKL

>member
-1 MSITVKKRSGATVPL
+1 MNKITVIKRNGNKEIL
-16 AVEKWQAQVAKVCQ
+16 AVEKWQAQIAKVCA
-30 GVADVSQSM
+30 GIADVSQSM
-39 IEIKAQVNFYDG
+39 IEIKSQPHFYDG
-51 ITTEEIDQ
+51 ITTKEIDG

-74 PEIGHTNYQ
+74 PDIGHVNYQ

-96 NVYGSYKPPR
+96 DVYGSYAVPP
-106 LYDIVKKNVGTGLYT
+106 LYEIVKRNVGTGLYT
-121 PELLEW
+121 AELLEW
-127 YTEEEWDK
+127 YTEEDWNRMED
-135 MDNIIDHSKDEAYSY
+135 MLDHDKDEQYSY
-150 AAIEQLIEKYLVRNR
+150 AAIEQLIEKYLVKNR
-165 ANKTIYETPQVR
+165 ATKETYETPQIR
-177 YMIAAATVMHK
+177 YMVAAATVFHR
-188 EEPQRTR
+188 EEPNSARMR
-195 LKYIREYYNAASDG
+195 YIKEYYNAASDG

-256 RAGIGLEIGRLRPLG
+256 RAGIGLEIGRLRSLG

-278 IMHTG
+278 IQHTG

-305 ASATVFYPIWHY
+305 ASATVFYPIWHH

-328 QGTDETRVR
+328 QGTEETRVR
-337 HMDYGVALSA
+337 HMDYGVVLSA

-352 FKEQGDI
+352 FKNKEQI

-373 FYSNTEEFERLY
+373 FYADTELFEQLY
-385 VKYEKRSDLRK
+385 VKYEKRKDLRT
-396 KTMSA
+396 KTMAA

-418 IYLVFVDN
+418 IYLVYIDN
-426 VMNQG
+426 VQKQG

-452 TRPFKR
+452 TKSFKR
-458 LDDDEGRIA
+458 LDDAEGRIA

-474 NWGAFRHP
+474 NWGAFRNP

-487 ACSILNRSLNNILDY
+487 ACRILQRSLCNILDY
-502 QDFLSIQSKLSNEE
+502 QDFLSIQSRLSNDE
-516 IRPLGI
+516 IQPLGI
-522 GITNLAFW
+522 GITNLAYW
-530 HAKRGYKYGDAEALE
+530 HAKRGLKYGEKDSLAE
-545 DVKTW
+545 VKSW
-550 MEHQAYFLTE
+550 MEHQAFYLTE
-560 ASVELAEERG
+560 ATVELARERG
-570 ACKDSDKTWY
+570 ACTHSSKTRY
-580 GKGVFPWERRAAG
+580 GQGVFPWELRAKG

-598 DFTPSKELDWEGLRA
+598 DFSPELDWETLRSN
-613 KMKEHGVR
+613 MKQYGVR
-621 NATQMAIA
+621 NATLMAVA

-644 EMPMSLITVKESKA
+644 EMPMSLISVKESKA
-658 GSFTQVAPD
+658 GSLTQVVPE
-667 YHNNRV
+667 YHRLKNR
-673 RKAYQLMWEQTDCV
+673 YQLMWAQKDCIG
-687 EYIKTAAVLA
+687 YLKTAAVLQV
-697 AYVDQSISTNTF
+697 YVDQSISTNTF
-709 YNPAHFENRKVPT
+709 YSPRHFADRKVPS
-722 TLIAKNLMLAHH
+722 TLIANNLMLFHK
-734 WGLKTFYYSLINK
+734 WGGKTFYYSLIDK
-747 AGAKSAEKVNGID
+747 QGSKSDKEVAPDMPLE
-760 FQDAGIPSING
+760 QIN
-771 HVNGFDPMEMED
+771 FDDEEGCD
-783 DCEACKL
+783 SCKL

>member
-1 MSITVKKRSGATVPL
+1 MKIYVTKRNGNKEILTL
-16 AVEKWQAQVAKVCQ
+16 EKWQAQVAKICK
-30 GVADVSQSM
+30 GIADVSQSM
-39 IEIKAQVNFYDG
+39 IEIKAQPHFYDG
-51 ITTEEIDQ
+51 ITTREIDE
-59 ITLRAIVDLIDVESN
+59 ITLRAVVDLIDIESN
-74 PEIGHTNYQ
+74 PDIGNTNYQ

-96 NVYGSYKPPR
+96 DVYGEYNPPH
-106 LYDIVKKNVGTGLYT
+106 LYEIVKKNVSIGLYSS
-121 PELLEW
+121 ELLEW
-127 YTEEEWDK
+127 YNEDDWNK
-135 MDNIIDHSKDEAYSY
+135 MNDMLEHEKDEQYSY

-165 ANKTIYETPQVR
+165 STKEIYETPQVR
-177 YMIAAATVMHK
+177 YMVAAATVFHK
-188 EEPQRTR
+188 EEPNNARMR
-195 LKYIREYYNAASDG
+195 YIKEYYNAASDG

-305 ASATVFYPIWHY
+305 ASATVFYPIWHH

-328 QGTDETRVR
+328 QGTEETRVR
-337 HMDYGVALSA
+337 HMDYGVVLSA

-352 FKEQGDI
+352 FRNKQDI

-373 FYSNTEEFERLY
+373 FYSDTEKFEELY
-385 VKYEKRSDLRK
+385 VKYEKQKGLRK
-396 KTMSA
+396 KSMSA

-418 IYLVFVDN
+418 IYLVFIDN

-452 TRPFKR
+452 TKPFKR
-458 LDDDEGRIA
+458 LDDSTGRIA

-474 NWGAFRHP
+474 NWGAFRNP

-487 ACSILNRSLNNILDY
+487 ACRILQRSLCNILDY
-502 QDFLSIQSKLSNEE
+502 QDFLSIQSRLSNEE
-516 IRPLGI
+516 IQPLGI
-522 GITNLAFW
+522 GVTNLAYW
-530 HAKRGYKYGDAEALE
+530 HAKRGLKYGDKDALQE
-545 DVKTW
+545 VKSW
-550 MEHQAYFLTE
+550 MEHQAYYLTE
-560 ASVELAEERG
+560 ATVELAKERG
-570 ACKDSDKTWY
+570 PCIESSKTRY
-580 GKGVFPWERRAAG
+580 GQGVFPWELRAKG
-593 VNELT
+593 VNELAN
-598 DFTPSKELDWEGLRA
+598 FKPELDWEILR
-613 KMKEHGVR
+613 KDMKQYGVR
-621 NATQMAIA
+621 NATLMAIA

-644 EMPMSLITVKESKA
+644 ELPMSLITVKESKA
-658 GSFTQVAPD
+658 GSFTQVVPE
-667 YHNNRV
+667 YQKLKN
-673 RKAYQLMWEQTDCV
+673 KYQLMWDQHDCDG
-687 EYIKTAAVLA
+687 YIKTAAVLA

-709 YNPAHFENRKVPT
+709 YNPAHFTDRKVPT
-722 TLIAKNLMLAHH
+722 TLIAKNLMQAHY

-747 AGAKSAEKVNGID
+747 QGSKMQE
-760 FQDAGIPSING
+760 QDVVEHATVENI
-771 HVNGFDPMEMED
+771 ELLED
-783 DCEACKL
+783 DCESCKL

>member
-1 MSITVKKRSGATVPL
+1 MSIIQVIKRSGTRAPL
-16 AVEKWQAQVAKVCQ
+16 AVEKWQAQITKVCA
-30 GVADVSQSM
+30 GIADVSQSM
-39 IEIKAQVNFYDG
+39 IEIKAQPHFYDG
-51 ITTEEIDQ
+51 ISTREIDE
-59 ITLRAIVDLIDVESN
+59 ITLRAIVDLIDVEHN
-74 PEIGHTNYQ
+74 PDIGHTNYQ

-96 NVYGSYKPPR
+96 DVYGDYEVPR
-106 LYDIVKKNVGTGLYT
+106 LYDIVKTNVATGLYT
-121 PELLEW
+121 AELLEW

-135 MDNIIDHSKDEAYSY
+135 MDSFIDHAKDETYSY
-150 AAIEQLIEKYLVRNR
+150 AAIAQLIEKYLVRNR
-165 ANKTIYETPQVR
+165 ATKQIYETPQIR
-177 YMIAAATVMHK
+177 YMVAAATVFHK
-188 EEPQRTR
+188 EEPATARM
-195 LKYIREYYNAASDG
+195 KFIKEYYVCASDS

-229 SCVLIR
+229 SCVLIKA
-235 SDDDLD
+235 DDDLD

-256 RAGIGLEIGRLRPLG
+256 RAGIGLEIGRLRPQG

-305 ASATVFYPIWHY
+305 ASATVFYPIWHL

-328 QGTDETRVR
+328 QGTEETRVR
-337 HMDYGVALSA
+337 HMDYGVVLSA

-352 FKEQGDI
+352 FKNKENI
-359 TFFDPNEVPDLYEA
+359 TFFDPNEVPELYEA
-373 FYSNTEEFERLY
+373 FYSNTPLFEELY
-385 VKYEKRSDLRK
+385 TKYEKRKDLRT

-401 EEVFKS
+401 EEVFKG

-418 IYLVFVDN
+418 IYLVFIDN

-452 TRPFKR
+452 TKPFKR
-458 LDDDEGRIA
+458 LDDDSGRIA

-474 NWGAFRHP
+474 NWGAFRNP

-487 ACSILNRSLNNILDY
+487 ACRILQRSLCNILDY
-502 QDFLSIQSKLSNEE
+502 QDFLSIQSKLSNDELQ
-516 IRPLGI
+516 PLGI
-522 GITNLAFW
+522 GITNLAYW
-530 HAKRGYKYGDAEALE
+530 HAKRSLQYGEKDALQE
-545 DVKTW
+545 VKSW
-550 MEHQAYFLTE
+550 MEHQAFYLTE
-560 ASVELAEERG
+560 ATVELAKERG
-570 ACKDSDKTWY
+570 PCLDSDKTRY
-580 GKGVFPWERRAAG
+580 GQGTFPWELRAKG
-593 VNELT
+593 VNTLA
-598 DFTPSKELDWEGLRA
+598 DFTPELDWEPLRA
-613 KMKEHGVR
+613 NMKQYGVR
-621 NATQMAIA
+621 NATLMAIA

-644 EMPMSLITVKESKA
+644 EMPMSLISVKESKA
-658 GSFTQVAPD
+658 GSFTQVVPE
-667 YHNNRV
+667 YHKLRN
-673 RKAYQLMWEQTDCV
+673 KYQLMWEQTDCDG
-687 EYIKTAAVLA
+687 YLKTAAVLA

-709 YNPAHFENRKVPT
+709 YNPAHYADRKVPT
-722 TLIAKNLMLAHH
+722 TLIAKNLMQAHL

-747 AGAKSAEKVNGID
+747 QGSRAVAEIAPD
-760 FQDAGIPSING
+760 MAPQI
-771 HVNGFDPMEMED
+771 EEYEEE
-783 DCEACKL
+783 DCESCKL